1 MDYYFTYGLLIPL
14 LASILLII
22 ILYSQNKKN
31 KKLVEKLIFE
41 KHDLEILRK
50 EEIKDYFKEEWEQE
64 KQKIDYERRVHEGN
78 ITNQINQLENKY
90 KLDASKYEGQIK
102 QLDVKLQEKEKR
114 YNEVNQ
120 DLDLYREG
128 KMKEIDGTA
137 AEYEQRK
144 RQIVEHSIDS
154 YRDQLTEKANQLL
167 REMVGYK
174 EETQKEIEQIQAE
187 LEEERNKRAAINEE
201 ILRQKK
207 LEEQQDF
214 FRIQLNPD
222 DSNDIE
228 LLRSITPRLRHPE
241 AINKVIWTG
250 YYQKPLAELRK
261 RILTNGD
268 VSGVYKIT
276 RLKTNEI
283 YIGQTTSVDKR
294 WQEHVKSALGV
305 GTLASSQL
313 HRAMATDGCENF
325 TFELLEV
332 VPKDKLRERESY
344 YIDFYDSKTYGLNS
358 VTGDKDRV
366 RRQKCNSQKCKNKLL
381 QQTNQR
387 CLYLVVRPVVRVQ

>member
-22 ILYSQNKKN
+22 ILYSQNKK
-31 KKLVEKLIFE
+31 KKELVEKLVFE
-41 KHDLEILRK
+41 KHELETLRK

-64 KQKIDYERRVHEGN
+64 KQKIDYERQVHEGN
-78 ITNQINQLENKY
+78 INNQISQLENKY

-144 RQIVEHSIDS
+144 RQIVDTSIDK
-154 YRDQLTEKANQLL
+154 YRQSKIDEANIQLEQKQFYINNL
-167 REMVGYK
+167 
-174 EETQKEIEQIQAE
+174 EEQVNKIQTE

-222 DSNDIE
+222 DTNDIE

-261 RILTNGD
+261 RLLTNGD

-313 HRAMATDGCENF
+313 HRAMAADGCENF
-325 TFELLEV
+325 TFELLEE

-358 VTGDKDRV
+358 VTGDK
-366 RRQKCNSQKCKNKLL
+366 K
-381 QQTNQR
+381 
-387 CLYLVVRPVVRVQ
+387 

>member
-1 MDYYFTYGLLIPL
+1 
-14 LASILLII
+14 
-22 ILYSQNKKN
+22 
-31 KKLVEKLIFE
+31 
-41 KHDLEILRK
+41 
-50 EEIKDYFKEEWEQE
+50 
-64 KQKIDYERRVHEGN
+64 
-78 ITNQINQLENKY
+78 
-90 KLDASKYEGQIK
+90 
-102 QLDVKLQEKEKR
+102 
-114 YNEVNQ
+114 
-120 DLDLYREG
+120 
-128 KMKEIDGTA
+128 MKEIDGTA

-144 RQIVEHSIDS
+144 RQAIDHAMEEHKLSLQEQS
-154 YRDQLTEKANQLL
+154 GQL
-167 REMVGYK
+167 
-174 EETQKEIEQIQAE
+174 QKELQEKIDKIQHEYEVIKNE
-187 LEEERNKRAAINEE
+187 LETERSKRAAINEE

-222 DSNDIE
+222 DANDIE

-261 RILTNGD
+261 RLLTNGD

-313 HRAMATDGCENF
+313 HRAMAADGCENF

-358 VTGDKDRV
+358 VTGDK
-366 RRQKCNSQKCKNKLL
+366 NK
-381 QQTNQR
+381 
-387 CLYLVVRPVVRVQ
+387 

>member
-1 MDYYFTYGLLIPL
+1 MDYYFTYGLAIPL

-22 ILYSQNKKN
+22 ILYSQNKKS

-41 KHDLEILRK
+41 KHDLETLRK
-50 EEIKDYFKEEWEQE
+50 EEIKNYFKEEWEKE
-64 KQKIDYERRVHEGN
+64 ENELDLRLNQKREAIKSESTKLESDFQISKTELNG
-78 ITNQINQLENKY
+78 IINQL
-90 KLDASKYEGQIK
+90 
-102 QLDVKLQEKEKR
+102 DVLLKEKEKR

-128 KMKEIDGTA
+128 KMKEIDGMA
-137 AEYEQRK
+137 AEYERRK
-144 RQIVEHSIDS
+144 HQTVDLSIDK
-154 YRDQLTEKANQLL
+154 YRRLKIDEANLQLEQKQFHLNNL
-167 REMVGYK
+167 
-174 EETQKEIEQIQAE
+174 EEQVNKIQTE
-187 LEEERNKRAAINEE
+187 LEAERSKRAAINEE

-358 VTGDKDRV
+358 VTGDK
-366 RRQKCNSQKCKNKLL
+366 NK
-381 QQTNQR
+381 
-387 CLYLVVRPVVRVQ
+387 

>member
-1 MDYYFTYGLLIPL
+1 MNYYFTYGLLIPL

-22 ILYSQNKKN
+22 ILYSQNKK
-31 KKLVEKLIFE
+31 KKEIVEKLVFE
-41 KHDLEILRK
+41 KHKLETLRK

-78 ITNQINQLENKY
+78 ISNQISQLENKY

-144 RQIVEHSIDS
+144 RQIVDTSIDK
-154 YRDQLTEKANQLL
+154 YRQSKIDEANIQLEQKQFYINNL
-167 REMVGYK
+167 
-174 EETQKEIEQIQAE
+174 EEQVNKIQTE
-187 LEEERNKRAAINEE
+187 LEAERSKRAAINEE

-222 DSNDIE
+222 DTNDIE

-261 RILTNGD
+261 RLLTNGD

-313 HRAMATDGCENF
+313 HRVMAADGCENF

-358 VTGDKDRV
+358 VTGDK
-366 RRQKCNSQKCKNKLL
+366 NK
-381 QQTNQR
+381 
-387 CLYLVVRPVVRVQ
+387 

>member
-22 ILYSQNKKN
+22 ILYSQNKK
-31 KKLVEKLIFE
+31 KKELVEKLVFD
-41 KHDLEILRK
+41 KHKLETLRK

-64 KQKIDYERRVHEGN
+64 KQKIDYERKVHEGN

-120 DLDLYREG
+120 DLNLYREG

-144 RQIVEHSIDS
+144 RQIVDSGINNYRELKNKDFENFLTDLQTRIDLAKKE
-154 YRDQLTEKANQLL
+154 YEVINRDL
-167 REMVGYK
+167 
-174 EETQKEIEQIQAE
+174 ET
-187 LEEERNKRAAINEE
+187 ERNKRAAINEE

-313 HRAMATDGCENF
+313 HRAMASDGCENF

-358 VTGDKDRV
+358 VTGDK
-366 RRQKCNSQKCKNKLL
+366 NK
-381 QQTNQR
+381 
-387 CLYLVVRPVVRVQ
+387 

>member
-1 MDYYFTYGLLIPL
+1 MNYYFTYGLLIPL

-22 ILYSQNKKN
+22 ILYSQNKK
-31 KKLVEKLIFE
+31 KKELVEKLVFE
-41 KHDLEILRK
+41 KHDLETLRK

-78 ITNQINQLENKY
+78 ISNQISQLENKY

-144 RQIVEHSIDS
+144 RQTVDLSIDKYRRLKIDEANLQLDQKQS
-154 YRDQLTEKANQLL
+154 YINNL
-167 REMVGYK
+167 
-174 EETQKEIEQIQAE
+174 EEQVNKMQTE
-187 LEEERNKRAAINEE
+187 LEAERGKRAAINEE

-222 DSNDIE
+222 DTNDIE

-261 RILTNGD
+261 RLLTNGD

-313 HRAMATDGCENF
+313 HRAMAADGCENF
-325 TFELLEV
+325 TFELLEE

-358 VTGDKDRV
+358 VTGDK
-366 RRQKCNSQKCKNKLL
+366 K
-381 QQTNQR
+381 
-387 CLYLVVRPVVRVQ
+387 

>member
-1 MDYYFTYGLLIPL
+1 MNYYYLLIL
-14 LASILLII
+14 LCCIVLIILLFRTI
-22 ILYSQNKKN
+22 KK
-31 KKLVEKLIFE
+31 KSKIVERLVFE
-41 KHDLEILRK
+41 KHELETLRK

-64 KQKIDYERRVHEGN
+64 KQKIDYERKVYEGN
-78 ITNQINQLENKY
+78 VTNQLSQLENKY
-90 KLDASKYEGQIK
+90 KLDASKYEGQLK

-120 DLDLYREG
+120 DLDLYRQG
-128 KMKEIDGTA
+128 KIKEIDTGA
-137 AEYEQRK
+137 EEYEQRK
-144 RQIVEHSIDS
+144 RLLVDASIVQ
-154 YRDQLTEKANQLL
+154 YREIRGNLYNQELK
-167 REMVGYK
+167 EM
-174 EETQKEIEQIQAE
+174 ETQKNSITQEISELKSE

-201 ILRQKK
+201 ILRQRK
-207 LEEQQDF
+207 LEQEQDF
-214 FRIQLNPD
+214 YRIQLDPD
-222 DSNDIE
+222 DTDDIE
-228 LLRSITPRLRHPE
+228 ILRSVTTRLRHPE

-276 RLKTNEI
+276 RLKSGEI

-313 HRAMATDGCENF
+313 HRVMKSDGPENF
-325 TFELLEV
+325 TFELLEE

-358 VTGDKDRV
+358 VTGDK
-366 RRQKCNSQKCKNKLL
+366 K
-381 QQTNQR
+381 
-387 CLYLVVRPVVRVQ
+387 

>member
-1 MDYYFTYGLLIPL
+1 MDYYFTYGLAIPL
-14 LASILLII
+14 LASIVLII
-22 ILYSQNKKN
+22 ILYSQNKK
-31 KKLVEKLIFE
+31 KKELVEKLIFE
-41 KHDLEILRK
+41 KHDLETLRK
-50 EEIKDYFKEEWEQE
+50 EEIKDYFKEEWKKGENE
-64 KQKIDYERRVHEGN
+64 LDLRLSQKREAIKSESTKLESDFQISKTELNG
-78 ITNQINQLENKY
+78 IINQL
-90 KLDASKYEGQIK
+90 
-102 QLDVKLQEKEKR
+102 DVLLKEKEKR

-137 AEYEQRK
+137 AEYERRK

-358 VTGDKDRV
+358 VSGDK
-366 RRQKCNSQKCKNKLL
+366 K
-381 QQTNQR
+381 
-387 CLYLVVRPVVRVQ
+387 

>member
-22 ILYSQNKKN
+22 ILYSQNKK
-31 KKLVEKLIFE
+31 KKELVEKLVFE
-41 KHDLEILRK
+41 KHNLEVLRK

-78 ITNQINQLENKY
+78 ISNQISQLENKY

-144 RQIVEHSIDS
+144 RQIVDNSIDK
-154 YRDQLTEKANQLL
+154 YRNLEMDLANAILL
-167 REMVGYK
+167 NK
-174 EETQKEIEQIQAE
+174 KIEIDTAHKQIEILQNE
-187 LEEERNKRAAINEE
+187 LEAERSKRAAINEE
-201 ILRQKK
+201 IRRQKEVEMK
-207 LEEQQDF
+207 QDF
-214 FRIQLNPD
+214 YRIQFNEED
-222 DSNDIE
+222 KNDVEI
-228 LLRSITPRLRHPE
+228 LRSIAPRLRHPE
-241 AINKVIWTG
+241 AINKVIWSA

-261 RILTNGD
+261 RVAIEG
-268 VSGVYKIT
+268 SGIYKIT
-276 RLKTNEI
+276 RIKTGEI
-283 YIGQTTSVDKR
+283 YIGKAVNVSTR
-294 WQEHVKSALGV
+294 WSDHCKTALGV

-313 HRAMATDGCENF
+313 HRVMAADGCENF
-325 TFELLEV
+325 LFELLEE
-332 VPKDKLRERESY
+332 VPKDKLGERESY
-344 YIDFYDSKTYGLNS
+344 YIDFYDSKTYGLN
-358 VTGDKDRV
+358 TIRGE
-366 RRQKCNSQKCKNKLL
+366 QK
-381 QQTNQR
+381 
-387 CLYLVVRPVVRVQ
+387 

>member
-1 MDYYFTYGLLIPL
+1 MNYYFTYGLLIPL

-22 ILYSQNKKN
+22 ILYSQNKK
-31 KKLVEKLIFE
+31 KKEIVEKLVFE
-41 KHDLEILRK
+41 KHKLETLRK

-78 ITNQINQLENKY
+78 ISNQISQLENKY

-144 RQIVEHSIDS
+144 RQIVDTSIDK
-154 YRDQLTEKANQLL
+154 YRQSKIDEANIQLEQKQFYINNL
-167 REMVGYK
+167 
-174 EETQKEIEQIQAE
+174 EEQVNKIQTE
-187 LEEERNKRAAINEE
+187 LEAERSKRAAINEE

-222 DSNDIE
+222 DTNDIE
-228 LLRSITPRLRHPE
+228 LLRSITPRLHHPE

-261 RILTNGD
+261 RLLTNGD

-313 HRAMATDGCENF
+313 HRAMAADGCENF
-325 TFELLEV
+325 TFELLEE

-358 VTGDKDRV
+358 VTGDK
-366 RRQKCNSQKCKNKLL
+366 K
-381 QQTNQR
+381 
-387 CLYLVVRPVVRVQ
+387 

>member
-14 LASILLII
+14 LASIFLII
-22 ILYSQNKKN
+22 ILSSQNKK
-31 KKLVEKLIFE
+31 KKELIEKLTFE
-41 KHDLEILRK
+41 KHDIEAARK
-50 EEIKDYFKEEWEQE
+50 DELKDYFREEWEKE
-64 KQKIDYERRVHEGN
+64 KQQLDWKKQSYDNEIR
-78 ITNQINQLENKY
+78 TNTIQLENQY
-90 KLDASKYEGQIK
+90 KLDASKYTADIN
-102 QLDVKLQEKEKR
+102 QLKVRLQEKEKR

-120 DLDLYREG
+120 DLDLYKAG
-128 KMKEIDGTA
+128 KIKEIDSAA

-144 RQIVEHSIDS
+144 QLIVDNSINN
-154 YRDQLTEKANQLL
+154 YREIKNQDFENFLTDLQAKINL
-167 REMVGYK
+167 
-174 EETQKEIEQIQAE
+174 TQKEYEAIHKD
-187 LEEERNKRAAINEE
+187 LEEERTKRAAINEE
-201 ILRQKK
+201 IRRAREV
-207 LEEQQDF
+207 EEQQDF
-214 FRIQLNPD
+214 YKIQLDPNDVD
-222 DSNDIE
+222 DVKILRDIA
-228 LLRSITPRLRHPE
+228 PRLRHPD

-261 RILTNGD
+261 RLLPNGD

-313 HRAMATDGCENF
+313 HRAMAADGCENF
-325 TFELLEV
+325 TFELLEA

-358 VTGDKDRV
+358 VTGDK
-366 RRQKCNSQKCKNKLL
+366 NK
-381 QQTNQR
+381 
-387 CLYLVVRPVVRVQ
+387 

>member
-1 MDYYFTYGLLIPL
+1 MDYYFTYGLLVPL
-14 LASILLII
+14 LVSILLII
-22 ILYSQNKKN
+22 ILYSQNKKS
-31 KKLVEKLIFE
+31 KKLVKKLIFE
-41 KHDLEILRK
+41 KHDLETLRK

-78 ITNQINQLENKY
+78 ITNQISQLENKY

-120 DLDLYREG
+120 DLDLYRQG
-128 KMKEIDGTA
+128 KIKEIDSAA

-144 RQIVEHSIDS
+144 RLLASKAAEEHNLALKEASE
-154 YRDQLTEKANQLL
+154 QLQEQLH
-167 REMVGYK
+167 RA
-174 EETQKEIEQIQAE
+174 EEVLKQQLENTKAE
-187 LEEERNKRAAINEE
+187 LEVERSKRAAINEE
-201 ILRQKK
+201 IRRRRQVE
-207 LEEQQDF
+207 EEQDF
-214 FRIQLNPD
+214 YKIQFSD
-222 DSNDIE
+222 EDKNDVEI
-228 LLRSITPRLRHPE
+228 LRSIAPRLRHPE
-241 AINKVIWTG
+241 AINKVIWSA

-276 RLKTNEI
+276 RLKTSEI

-313 HRAMATDGCENF
+313 HRVMRSDGPENF
-325 TFELLEV
+325 TFELLEE

-358 VTGDKDRV
+358 VTGDK
-366 RRQKCNSQKCKNKLL
+366 NK
-381 QQTNQR
+381 
-387 CLYLVVRPVVRVQ
+387 

>member
-22 ILYSQNKKN
+22 ILYSQNKK
-31 KKLVEKLIFE
+31 KKEVVEKLVFE
-41 KHDLEILRK
+41 NHKLETLK
-50 EEIKDYFKEEWEQE
+50 KDEIKDYFKEEWSREE
-64 KQKIDYERRVHEGN
+64 NELDNRLRLKREAIKSES
-78 ITNQINQLENKY
+78 TKLESDFQVSKTE
-90 KLDASKYEGQIK
+90 LDGLLRQMEVLLK
-102 QLDVKLQEKEKR
+102 EKEKR

-120 DLDLYREG
+120 DLDIYKQG

-144 RQIVEHSIDS
+144 HNLIDQSIEK
-154 YRDQLTEKANQLL
+154 YRNKQMTLANAKLELMQAERDDYL
-167 REMVGYK
+167 
-174 EETQKEIEQIQAE
+174 KEIEEIKTDLEAE
-187 LEEERNKRAAINEE
+187 RSKRAAINEE
-201 ILRQKK
+201 ILRARA

-214 FRIQLNPD
+214 YRIQLDPD
-222 DSNDIE
+222 DTEDIQ
-228 LLRSITPRLRHPE
+228 LLRSITARLRHPE

-261 RILTNGD
+261 RLLPNGD

-313 HRAMATDGCENF
+313 HRVMAADGCENF

-358 VTGDKDRV
+358 VTGDK
-366 RRQKCNSQKCKNKLL
+366 NK
-381 QQTNQR
+381 
-387 CLYLVVRPVVRVQ
+387 

>member
-22 ILYSQNKKN
+22 ILYSQNKK
-31 KKLVEKLIFE
+31 KKELVEKLVFD
-41 KHDLEILRK
+41 KHKLETLRK

-78 ITNQINQLENKY
+78 ITNQISQLENKY

-144 RQIVEHSIDS
+144 HNLIDQSIEK
-154 YRDQLTEKANQLL
+154 YRNNQMTLANAMLELMQAEKDDYL
-167 REMVGYK
+167 
-174 EETQKEIEQIQAE
+174 KEIEEIKTDLEAE
-187 LEEERNKRAAINEE
+187 RSKRAAINEE

-222 DSNDIE
+222 DANDIE

-241 AINKVIWTG
+241 SINKVIWTG

-358 VTGDKDRV
+358 VTGDK
-366 RRQKCNSQKCKNKLL
+366 NK
-381 QQTNQR
+381 
-387 CLYLVVRPVVRVQ
+387 

>member
-1 MDYYFTYGLLIPL
+1 MKYLLLLIPL
-14 LASILLII
+14 LLGI
-22 ILYSQNKKN
+22 ILWYNRQLKK
-31 KKLVEKLIFE
+31 KQQIVEKLVFE
-41 KHDLEILRK
+41 KHDLEGLRK
-50 EEIKDYFKEEWEQE
+50 EELKNYFEEEWKKE
-64 KQKIDYERRVHEGN
+64 KDKLDYERKIYESN
-78 ITNQINQLENKY
+78 ISNRRSELENQY
-90 KLDASKYEGQIK
+90 KLDASKYEGEIK
-102 QLDVKLQEKEKR
+102 KLEIHLKEKEKR

-120 DLDLYREG
+120 DLNLYREG
-128 KMKEIDGTA
+128 KIKEINNGVQ
-137 AEYEQRK
+137 EYEQRQ
-144 RQIVEHSIDS
+144 RLLVDASIVQ
-154 YRDQLTEKANQLL
+154 YREVRGNLYNQELKKM
-167 REMVGYK
+167 EVQKNSM
-174 EETQKEIEQIQAE
+174 TQELSELKSE

-201 ILRQKK
+201 IRRQREV
-207 LEEQQDF
+207 EEQQDF
-214 FRIQLNPD
+214 YKIQFSD
-222 DSNDIE
+222 EDRNDVEI
-228 LLRSITPRLRHPE
+228 LRSVAPRLRHPE
-241 AINKVIWTG
+241 AINKVIWSA

-261 RILTNGD
+261 RLLPNGD

-358 VTGDKDRV
+358 VTGDK
-366 RRQKCNSQKCKNKLL
+366 NK
-381 QQTNQR
+381 
-387 CLYLVVRPVVRVQ
+387 

>member
-22 ILYSQNKKN
+22 ILYSQNKK
-31 KKLVEKLIFE
+31 KKELVEKLVFE
-41 KHDLEILRK
+41 KHKLETLRK
-50 EEIKDYFKEEWEQE
+50 DEIKDYFKEEWEQE
-64 KQKIDYERRVHEGN
+64 KQKIDYERKVHESN
-78 ITNQINQLENKY
+78 VTNQIIQLENKY
-90 KLDASKYEGQIK
+90 KLDASTYKGQLK

-128 KMKEIDGTA
+128 KMREIDGTA

-144 RQIVEHSIDS
+144 HNLIDQSIEK
-154 YRDQLTEKANQLL
+154 YRNNQMTLANAMLELMQAEKDDYL
-167 REMVGYK
+167 
-174 EETQKEIEQIQAE
+174 KEIEEIKTDLEAE
-187 LEEERNKRAAINEE
+187 RSKRAAINEE

-222 DSNDIE
+222 DASDIE

-261 RILTNGD
+261 RLLTNGD

-313 HRAMATDGCENF
+313 HRAMAADGCENF

-358 VTGDKDRV
+358 VTGDK
-366 RRQKCNSQKCKNKLL
+366 NK
-381 QQTNQR
+381 
-387 CLYLVVRPVVRVQ
+387 

>member
-1 MDYYFTYGLLIPL
+1 MNYYFIYGLAIPL

-22 ILYSQNKKN
+22 ILYSQNKK
-31 KKLVEKLIFE
+31 KKELVEKLVFE
-41 KHDLEILRK
+41 KHELETLRK

-64 KQKIDYERRVHEGN
+64 KQKIDYERQVHEGN
-78 ITNQINQLENKY
+78 INNQISQLENKY

-144 RQIVEHSIDS
+144 RQIVDTSIDK
-154 YRDQLTEKANQLL
+154 YRQSKIDEANIQLEQKQFYINNL
-167 REMVGYK
+167 
-174 EETQKEIEQIQAE
+174 EEQVNKIQTE

-222 DSNDIE
+222 DTNDIE

-261 RILTNGD
+261 RLLTNGD

-313 HRAMATDGCENF
+313 HRAMAADGCENF
-325 TFELLEV
+325 TFELLEE

-358 VTGDKDRV
+358 VTGDK
-366 RRQKCNSQKCKNKLL
+366 K
-381 QQTNQR
+381 
-387 CLYLVVRPVVRVQ
+387 